1 MKKITVIV
9 LGLLLLVSGAL
20 CANGSSETDEIK
32 IGISPLAL
40 SNPFFVEMVNGA
52 KAEAEKEGVKLVV
65 SDNNGEPNKQIT
77 DLEVFISGGFDGFIV
92 TAVDPNAVAPLAK
105 EALDKGM
112 SVIAHTSD
120 LGAEN
125 QSGLVWAE
133 EHDMGLTLGRE
144 AGTWAKEHIPAGETL
159 QIAVLHYDILAQVIQ
174 RKQGILDGIAQTF
187 PGKFEVVGEA
197 LTGGQVE
204 GLEAGETWLQAYKD
218 LDMIVSVND
227 GGALGAYQAVI
238 AAGKNDA
245 DTFFVGGIDATDEA
259 LNAISEGGAYQATVD
274 QQPAEMGALCVKQ
287 MVKAIKGEP
296 FDEIVAIELAAVNM
310 SNYTQFK

>member
-1 MKKITVIV
+1 MRKIVAIS
-9 LGLLLLVSGAL
+9 LGLMLLVSFAGF
-20 CANGSSETDEIK
+20 CNGQSETEQIK
-32 IGISPLAL
+32 IGLSPLAL

-52 KAEAEKEGVKLVV
+52 KAEAEKQGVKLVV
-65 SDNNGEPNKQIT
+65 SDNNGEPNKQIN
-77 DLEVFISGGFDGFIV
+77 DLEIFISGGFDGFIV

-112 SVIAHTSD
+112 AVIAHTSD

-144 AGTWAKEHIPAGETL
+144 AGKWAQDHISTGEKL

-174 RKQGILDGIAQTF
+174 RKQGILDGIAETF
-187 PGKFEVVGEA
+187 SGDFEVVGEA

-204 GLEAGETWLQAYKD
+204 GLEAAETWLQAHKD

-259 LNAISEGGAYQATVD
+259 LDAISEGGAYQATVD

-287 MVKAIKGEP
+287 IMKAINGEE
-296 FDEIVAIELAAVNM
+296 FDDVVAIKLAAVTK
-310 SNYTQFK
+310 SNYEQFK